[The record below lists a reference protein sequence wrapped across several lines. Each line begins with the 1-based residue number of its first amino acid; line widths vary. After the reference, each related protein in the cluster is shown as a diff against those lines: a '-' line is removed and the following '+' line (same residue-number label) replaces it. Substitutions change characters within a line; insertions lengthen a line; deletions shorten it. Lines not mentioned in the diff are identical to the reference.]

1 MRPSSVDRFP
11 PASRLARRLPGAL
24 RRRSAPLIRGWGRLP
39 PGARL
44 LLIRPDHLGDLLFVG
59 PALGLLAETRPD
71 LRVTLLVGP
80 WARPVAERLPGG
92 AAVET
97 YAFPWFDRRPRASR
111 LATALGLW
119 RQARRL
125 KGRFDA
131 ALILRDDDHV
141 SAMLAAGAG
150 TGLRAAHAHPALDP
164 FVTHALPPRGPG
176 LHSAA
181 LNLELIAALLGLD
194 TPAGG
199 WDPSTRPL
207 SFQVLE
213 AEAERAR
220 ALLVGLPYRGAGP
233 VAIHPGA
240 GAPVKR
246 WRPEAWAAL
255 VDSLL
260 APDEGLVLTGSAAE
274 APLTAELA
282 SLLTDRPVLDLAGRT
297 DLGTLAAVYARC
309 RLVMGPDSGPLH
321 LAVAVASPSVH
332 LFGPADAAR
341 FGPWGAS
348 ARHRVVASTLDC
360 APCGRLDWEDLA
372 AHPCVRDLEGLRVLA
387 AARPLARDGGAGRDP
402 VGRARMQGL

>member
-1 MRPSSVDRFP
+1 M
-11 PASRLARRLPGAL
+11 
-24 RRRSAPLIRGWGRLP
+24 
-39 PGARL
+39 
-44 LLIRPDHLGDLLFVG
+44 
-59 PALGLLAETRPD
+59 
-71 LRVTLLVGP
+71 
-80 WARPVAERLPGG
+80 
-92 AAVET
+92 
-97 YAFPWFDRRPRASR
+97 
-111 LATALGLW
+111 
-119 RQARRL
+119 L
-125 KGRFDA
+125 K
-131 ALILRDDDHV
+131 
-141 SAMLAAGAG
+141 
-150 TGLRAAHAHPALDP
+150 
-164 FVTHALPPRGPG
+164 
-176 LHSAA
+176 
-181 LNLELIAALLGLD
+181 
-194 TPAGG
+194 
-199 WDPSTRPL
+199 
-207 SFQVLE
+207 

-372 AHPCVRDLEGLRVLA
+372 AHPCVRDLDGLRVLA

-402 VGRARMQGL
+402 VGRARLQGL